1 MEGAGT
7 TMSAIRT
14 TSRASLRSWLLA
26 AAAGVLGLIA
36 LFVTTA
42 SANTGVAA
50 KTRDASKPTIVLVH
64 GAFADA
70 SGWSSVIKRLQDE
83 GYPVIAPANPLRS
96 LSGDA
101 AYIASVLAQTPG
113 PLVVVGHSYGGAV
126 ITNAA
131 AGNRNVK
138 ALVYIDAFI
147 PDVGEDTLHL
157 LGAGSLLT
165 TSLEFKGFP
174 PFGANDVDIYLRKDR
189 FREAFCADV
198 PAKTAA
204 VMWASQRPSA
214 AATGA
219 ELTTAAAWK
228 TIPSWALIGRQDRSI
243 TPDALRFM
251 AKRAG
256 ATTEEIN
263 ASHVAMI
270 SHPGA
275 VTDLIEEAADDTA

>member
-1 MEGAGT
+1 
-7 TMSAIRT
+7 MSAIRT

-26 AAAGVLGLIA
+26 AAAGALCLIA
-36 LFVTTA
+36 VFVTTA
-42 SANTGVAA
+42 SATTGAAA
-50 KTRDASKPTIVLVH
+50 KNRDAPKPTIVLVH

-70 SGWSSVIKRLQDE
+70 SGWSSVIKTLQDE
-83 GYPVIAPANPLRS
+83 GYPVIAPPNPLRS

-101 AYIASVLAQTPG
+101 AYIASILAQTPG

-131 AGNRNVK
+131 AGNPNVK

-157 LGAGSLLT
+157 AGAGSLLT
-165 TSLEFKGFP
+165 TSLEFKAFP

-204 VMWASQRPSA
+204 VMWASQRPPA
-214 AATGA
+214 VATGA

-228 TIPSWALIGRQDRSI
+228 TIPSWALIGRQDRAI
-243 TPDALRFM
+243 TPDALRSM

-256 ATTEEIN
+256 STTEEIN
-263 ASHVAMI
+263 SSHVPMI

-275 VTDLIEEAADDTA
+275 VTDLIEEAVDATA

>member
-1 MEGAGT
+1 
-7 TMSAIRT
+7 MSAIRT

-26 AAAGVLGLIA
+26 AAAGVLCLIA
-36 LFVTTA
+36 VFVTTA
-42 SANTGVAA
+42 SATTGAAA
-50 KTRDASKPTIVLVH
+50 KNRDAPKPTIVLVH

-70 SGWSSVIKRLQDE
+70 SGWSSVIKTLQDE
-83 GYPVIAPANPLRS
+83 GYPVIAPPNPLRS

-101 AYIASVLAQTPG
+101 AYIASILAQTPG

-131 AGNRNVK
+131 AGNPNVK

-157 LGAGSLLT
+157 AGAGSLLT
-165 TSLEFKGFP
+165 ASLEFKGFP
-174 PFGANDVDIYLRKDR
+174 PFGANDVDIYVKQDK
-189 FREAFCADV
+189 FRAAFCADL

-204 VMWASQRPSA
+204 VMWASQRPAA
-214 AATGA
+214 AATVA
-219 ELTTAAAWK
+219 ELTTATAWK
-228 TIPSWALIGRQDRSI
+228 TIPSWALIGRQDRAI
-243 TPDALRFM
+243 TPDALRSM

-256 ATTEEIN
+256 STTEEVN
-263 ASHVAMI
+263 SSHVPMI

-275 VTDLIEEAADDTA
+275 VTDLIEEAVDATA